1 MLTKR
6 YKDLGFQLTRW
17 DGLSV
22 LEFRRR
28 IIFVLGEDVHIRNG
42 FIRQLCDTYLNS
54 FSPDKRP
61 GTLKTLQTLSVS

>member
-1 MLTKR
+1 MLTKK
-6 YKDLGFQLTRW
+6 YTNLGFQLTRW

-28 IIFVLGEDVHIRNG
+28 IIFILGDDVHIRNG

-54 FSPDKRP
+54 LLPAPREAVP
-61 GTLKTLQTLSVS
+61 A